1 MAKAVLVIDMVRGF
15 MEEGYPLYVGE
26 KGRGIIPNIQRLL
39 ERELAQGSK
48 VFFIGDQHDPDDLE
62 FKIYPPHS
70 VAGTVEA
77 EVIPE
82 LARYPGEVIPK
93 KRYSGFFGNQLEE
106 KLNELKPEK
115 LIVCGVA
122 TNICVLYTVADA
134 KNRDYEVEVPTDCV
148 ASFNEA
154 AHRFALE
161 HMRKVLGAK
170 LTSTGGM
177 VK

>member
-148 ASFNEA
+148 ASFNEG

>member
-122 TNICVLYTVADA
+122 TNSCVLYTVADA

-161 HMRKVLGAK
+161 HMRKVLGAE